1 MRERTGIKVRERK
14 GSCPT
19 GKNEDKR
26 ESERRQRRGAEYC
39 KQYVKTEQDD
49 QTDLISF
56 ASF

>member
-1 MRERTGIKVRERK
+1 MRERTGVKVRERK

-19 GKNEDKR
+19 GKNEDEKERVR
-26 ESERRQRRGAEYC
+26 EDRGERC
-39 KQYVKTEQDD
+39 KQYVKAEQDD